1 MLKTNPWTN
10 KFQELNKEKM
20 IRRFSEKEL
29 LLRKISMSYY
39 PQPDSNVRNKIKL
52 ELDLYKIA
60 TKKELY
66 LATGVGTSDLA
77 AKKDFIALKA
87 QVDKLDIAKLVNV
100 PTSLNNLKTKV
111 DDIEDGELKTVLID
125 LKKLNDV
132 VDNEVVK
139 ITKLKTLK
147 AKLIN
152 LNKKI
157 PDASA

>member
-1 MLKTNPWTN
+1 
-10 KFQELNKEKM
+10 M
-20 IRRFSEKEL
+20 IRRFYEKEL

-39 PQPDSNVRNKIKL
+39 PQPDSNVRNKI
-52 ELDLYKIA
+52 
-60 TKKELY
+60 KKELY

-147 AKLIN
+147 TKLIN

>member
-1 MLKTNPWTN
+1 MLKTNPLTN

-20 IRRFSEKEL
+20 IRRFYEKEL

-111 DDIEDGELKTVLID
+111 DDIEDGELKTVLVD

-147 AKLIN
+147 TKLIN